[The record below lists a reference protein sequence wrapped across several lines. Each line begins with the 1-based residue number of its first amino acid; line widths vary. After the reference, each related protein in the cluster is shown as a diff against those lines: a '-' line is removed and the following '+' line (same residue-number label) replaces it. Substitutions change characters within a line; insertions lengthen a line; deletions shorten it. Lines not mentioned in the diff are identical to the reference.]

1 MKNDIV
7 HYTTDYETITLS
19 PENRNV
25 QVTSQKYKDIRES
38 IKAHGQLVP
47 AIVDLIDGKLFLAE
61 GQHRLDIAKEL
72 GTQFSYVIR
81 KGSISLIRE
90 LNARR
95 INWTTHD
102 YIQSNKNDN
111 PSYRHFQALLDE
123 SGLTVPAL
131 HIALF
136 GERISMDEFR
146 TGGMQLTYNQANQF
160 RQDVLPKLLRIV
172 NVNEHEYR
180 KNLIGAKAVGVLA
193 DMIRSSSYDHEHFVE
208 RISSASRMKSMT
220 TREDAE
226 AFLLGLY
233 NKRLAPKKQLT
244 LTGDN

>member
-1 MKNDIV
+1 MKNDLV
-7 HYTTDYETITLS
+7 HYTTDYESIQLS

-25 QVTSQKYKDIRES
+25 VVTSTKYKDIRES
-38 IKAHGQLVP
+38 VRAHGQLVP
-47 AIVDLIDGKLFLAE
+47 AIVDLVDGKLFLAE

-72 GTQFSYVIR
+72 GTPFSYVIR
-81 KGSISLIRE
+81 KGSIALIRE

-95 INWTTHD
+95 INWTTAD

-111 PSYRHFQALLDE
+111 PAYRYFDALLKE
-123 SGLTVPAL
+123 SGLPTPAL

-136 GERISMDEFR
+136 GERISLDEFR
-146 TGGMQLTYNQANQF
+146 TGGMSLTYNQANEF
-160 RQDVLPKLLRIV
+160 RQNVLSKLLRVV
-172 NVNEHEYR
+172 NVNEHEFR
-180 KNLIGAKAVGVLA
+180 GKLTGAKAVGVLVDMFRA
-193 DMIRSSSYDHEHFVE
+193 DGYDHEHFVE

-233 NKRLAPKKQLT
+233 NRRLAAKKQIT
-244 LTGDN
+244 LNGGN

>member
-1 MKNDIV
+1 MKTDIV
-7 HYTTDYETITLS
+7 HYTTDYESILLS
-19 PENRNV
+19 PKNRTVNV
-25 QVTSQKYKDIRES
+25 NSQKYRDIKES
-38 IKAHGQLVP
+38 VKAHGQLVP
-47 AIVDLIDGKLFLAE
+47 AIVDVLDGKLHLAE

-72 GTQFSYVIR
+72 GTGFSYVIR
-81 KGSISLIRE
+81 KGSLALIRE

-111 PSYRHFQALLDE
+111 LAYRYFDTLLE
-123 SGLTVPAL
+123 VSGLPVPAL

-146 TGGMQLTYNQANQF
+146 TGGMNLTFHQMNDF
-160 RQDVLPKLLRIV
+160 RATVLPKLLRII
-172 NVNEHEYR
+172 NVNEHEFR
-180 KNLIGAKAVGVLA
+180 NKLVGAKAVGVLT
-193 DMIRSSSYDHEHFVE
+193 DMIRHPEYDHEHFVA
-208 RISSASRMKSMT
+208 RISNATKMKSMT

-233 NKRLAPKKQLT
+233 NKRLAAKKQIT
-244 LTGDN
+244 LNGGN